1 MEGNKQFNV
10 LEKSDN
16 HEIHCSYMTGPGML
30 GPHTS
35 YYTHLT
41 YVDKTTRPETRYHQG
56 WDSRFPELG
65 DHVWGGGANWPDNVA
80 IALEQYRGSCIRP
93 PGPIGGAPIKKRK
106 SPKRHKFKYNVFYLH
121 FDLTKINKAFRK
133 IPILSINKFN
143 IFSFFGRSLLLG
155 FKVTNNGSFVLI
167 FCSLLIQ

>member
-106 SPKRHKFKYNVFYLH
+106 SPKRKSPKRHSKLPYRTSLSAKDLYRKFGSKALKKVFYVKLSNGKYK
-121 FDLTKINKAFRK
+121 TKTLRLN
-133 IPILSINKFN
+133 SIKRPYFAN
-143 IFSFFGRSLLLG
+143 I
-155 FKVTNNGSFVLI
+155 KK
-167 FCSLLIQ
+167 